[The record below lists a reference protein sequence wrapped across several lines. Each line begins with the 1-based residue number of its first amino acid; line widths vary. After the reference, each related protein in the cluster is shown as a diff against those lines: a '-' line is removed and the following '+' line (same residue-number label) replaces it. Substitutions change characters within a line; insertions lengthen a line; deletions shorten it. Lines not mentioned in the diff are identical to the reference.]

1 MPNRL
6 FRVAV
11 LLLIS
16 GTCAAADLAI
26 YDDALRN
33 GFTNLSWPGP
43 QPHPD
48 QNFQADFHQ
57 HAGSHA
63 IFYKAHSWNG
73 LSVGRPG
80 NGWHTSEYPELRFW
94 IRGDAGGEQLNL
106 HLQGPSGLIGTH
118 PLNTFITGGAVGAG
132 VYREVVVRFADAP
145 WSYDGSIE
153 RIDLQDALGNAAGS
167 AQWVFVDSLRLVA
180 ADTGGTDDAIFASG
194 FESGAYSAGLSP
206 LGRAFFD
213 RLHASQQ
220 QRTLIGHQ
228 ASTIAGVGWRH
239 WQFPNNRSDFHDVTG
254 RYPALYGWELE
265 ARQGNANETLDWV
278 SYDLTIEEAGHAR
291 DRGGINSFA
300 LHMRRLDVANAADDS
315 AWQVAPAG
323 LCARLVPGGDLHA
336 AYQTKLDGYA
346 SRLMQLQSGGQPI
359 PFLFRPFHEAD
370 GWWFWWGSTG
380 CTDAQFIALFRYTV
394 QYLRNA
400 GLGHMLIVYAPGVF
414 TNQAQYLARYPGDDV
429 VDVIAMDQYLR
440 GTADPNHGTDVAT
453 LTQQLSIVHALALAR
468 GKIAAWAE
476 TGQLNITSNDAFTQT
491 RQAVINSGA
500 KLAFVMFW
508 ANYTANEYYVPHN
521 AASNAVKT
529 DFIGFLTPPM
539 VTAGEY
545 PSLYP

>member
-1 MPNRL
+1 MPGFL
-6 FRVAV
+6 FRLA
-11 LLLIS
+11 LLLLPIGS
-16 GTCAAADLAI
+16 TAADELVI
-26 YDDALRN
+26 YDDVLRN
-33 GFTNLSWPGP
+33 GFANLSWPGP

-57 HAGSHA
+57 HAGTHA

-73 LSVGRPG
+73 LSMGRLG
-80 NGWHTSEYPELRFW
+80 NAWHTGEYPELRFW
-94 IRGDAGGEQLNL
+94 IRGDGGGERLTLNL
-106 HLQGPSGLIGTH
+106 QNAGGLIGSQ
-118 PLNTFITGGAVGAG
+118 PLDAFVAGGTVVAG
-132 VYREVVVRFADAP
+132 EYREVVVRFDQAP
-145 WSYDGSIE
+145 WSYNGTIE
-153 RIDLQDALGNAAGS
+153 RIDLQDALGNAS
-167 AQWVFVDSLRLVA
+167 DDAQWVFIDSMRLVG
-180 ADTGGTDDAIFASG
+180 ADDGGAGDAIFANG
-194 FESGAYSAGLSP
+194 FESGAYSTGLSP

-213 RLHASQQ
+213 RLRTSQE
-220 QRTLIGHQ
+220 QRTLVGHQ

-265 ARQGNANETLDWV
+265 ARLGNAAETLDWV

-323 LCARLVPGGDLHA
+323 LCARLVPSGDLNP
-336 AYQTKLDGYA
+336 AYRTKLDGYA
-346 SRLMQLQSGGQPI
+346 ARLLQLQWGGQPM

-394 QYLRNA
+394 QYLREA
-400 GLGHMLIVYAPGVF
+400 GLGHMLVVYAPGVF
-414 TNQAQYLARYPGDDV
+414 TSQAQYLARYPGDDV

-440 GTADPNHGTDVAT
+440 GTADPNHGTDVAA
-453 LTQQLSIVHALALAR
+453 LSQQLGVVHALAQSR

-476 TGQLNITSNDAFTQT
+476 TGQLNITANDAFTQT
-491 RQAVINSGA
+491 RQAITNSGA
-500 KLAFVMFW
+500 RLAFVMFW

-521 AASNAVKT
+521 AAPNAVKT
-529 DFIGFLTPPM
+529 NFVEFLTPPM
-539 VTAGEY
+539 ATAGEY